1 MLRVEGRIA
10 NHDREFEGAIEIN
23 TETGLIEQVGPR
35 TGNSDLDLR
44 GQIIF
49 PGFGDL
55 HIHAREDASQSQ
67 VYQENFATVSAAAIH
82 GGVTHVAD
90 MPNNP
95 VAPVDDA
102 SYAQIFSFHPC
113 FPFDF
118 VCFCFGLF
126 PFLYFLVLC
135 FTLVR

>member
-1 MLRVEGRIA
+1 MRSTLRERPSMLHVEGRIA

-23 TETGLIEQVGPR
+23 TENGLIEQVGPAI
-35 TGNSDLDLR
+35 GKSDLDLR

-67 VYQENFATVSAAAIH
+67 VYQEDFMTISAAAIH

-95 VAPVDDA
+95 IAPD
-102 SYAQIFSFHPC
+102 
-113 FPFDF
+113 
-118 VCFCFGLF
+118 
-126 PFLYFLVLC
+126 
-135 FTLVR
+135 R